1 MTRVLVNS
9 QPRDPEPGLKTL
21 GDLLA
26 WADRTSAS
34 DGEVVTAVRLDGV
47 EEPSFREAAHA
58 ARTLDD
64 VAVVEMDVATP
75 ATLVAASLDE
85 ALRGLAG
92 LRRHTLEIAQRF
104 RRADAVFANE
114 GLAELTGGL
123 RTLVSLLDALGT
135 AMGVPLEVAE
145 CDGQTAIEVL
155 EGLGS
160 PLAALSD
167 AQAQQDWVTVADILE
182 FDLEPAL
189 GRCEPFFAGLAALA
203 RKAADAN

>member
-9 QPRDPEPGLKTL
+9 QARDLEPGLKTL

-34 DGEVVTAVRLDGV
+34 AGEVVTAVRLDGV
-47 EEPSFREAAHA
+47 EEPSFRDAAFA

-64 VAVVEMDVATP
+64 FAVVEMEVATP
-75 ATLVAASLDE
+75 ATLVATSLDE

-92 LRRHTLEIAQRF
+92 LRQHTLEIAQRF
-104 RRADAVFANE
+104 RRADAVYANE

-135 AMGVPLEVAE
+135 AMGVPLEAAE

-155 EGLGS
+155 EGLGT
-160 PLAALSD
+160 PLAALSE

-189 GRCEPFFAGLAALA
+189 GRCEPFFSALAALA
-203 RKAADAN
+203 RRAADAH